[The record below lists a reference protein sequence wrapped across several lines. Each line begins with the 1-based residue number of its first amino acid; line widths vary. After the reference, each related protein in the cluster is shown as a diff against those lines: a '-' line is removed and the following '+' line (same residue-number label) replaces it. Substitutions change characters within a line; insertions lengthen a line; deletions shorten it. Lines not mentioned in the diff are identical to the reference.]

1 METKKDHP
9 GVYFPPPFLYVA
21 VFLFS
26 VLLEKMININRSFF
40 ESTFASI
47 ASLLFI
53 IAGFA
58 FMLPALI
65 KFFQT
70 KNTLIPNKPATS
82 LETSGIYSFSRNPM
96 YLGLLLIYIGMAFFI
111 GNWWTFILV
120 PMLVILIN
128 KLIII
133 KEERYLERSFGPA
146 YVDYRKKV
154 RRWI

>member
-9 GVYFPPPFLYVA
+9 GVYFPPPFLYV
-21 VFLFS
+21 VIFLFS
-26 VLLEKMININRSFF
+26 LLLEKLIDINSFF
-40 ESTFASI
+40 ESTPASI
-47 ASLLFI
+47 ASLVFL

-70 KNTLIPNKPATS
+70 KNTLIPTKPATS

-96 YLGLLLIYIGMAFFI
+96 YLGLLLIYIGLAFLF

-120 PMLVILIN
+120 PILIILVN

-146 YVDYRKKV
+146 YIDYRKKV

>member
-9 GVYFPPPFLYVA
+9 GVYFPPPFLYV
-21 VFLFS
+21 VIFLFS
-26 VLLEKMININRSFF
+26 LLLEKLIDINSFF
-40 ESTFASI
+40 ELTRTSI
-47 ASLLFI
+47 ASLVFL

-70 KNTLIPNKPATS
+70 KNTLIPTKPATS

-96 YLGLLLIYIGMAFFI
+96 YLGLLLIYIGLAFLF

-120 PMLVILIN
+120 PILIILVN

-146 YVDYRKKV
+146 YIDYRKKV

>member
-1 METKKDHP
+1 
-9 GVYFPPPFLYVA
+9 
-21 VFLFS
+21 
-26 VLLEKMININRSFF
+26 
-40 ESTFASI
+40 
-47 ASLLFI
+47 
-53 IAGFA
+53 
-58 FMLPALI
+58 MLPALI

-70 KNTLIPNKPATS
+70 KNTLIPTKPATS

-96 YLGLLLIYIGMAFFI
+96 YLELLLIYIGLAFLF

-120 PMLVILIN
+120 PILIILVN

-146 YVDYRKKV
+146 YIDYRKKV